1 MVTCDLCDHSL
12 STRIFSLIMNNKIF
26 IGVAQI
32 VRSYDLDLDIML
44 TIITLIN
51 MLKTCGVDPTCRD
64 STPRIKNIEIPD
76 IVDLSIRNLSYA
88 KRYQRWI

>member
-1 MVTCDLCDHSL
+1 
-12 STRIFSLIMNNKIF
+12 MNNKIF